1 MRTKDYSFKEFDK
14 ILRNNGFEF
23 KSSKGDHFKYV
34 RDNDQIIIT
43 RRNPNK
49 MVMRR
54 LIKEHNLTV

>member
-1 MRTKDYSFKEFDK
+1 MRTRDYSFREFDK
-14 ILRNNGFEF
+14 ILRNNNFEF